1 MKIYTRDQIEKKLK
15 IKLLKKNY
23 LVTYHPVTLNHES
36 SIKHFKELL
45 NFLNLESESFII
57 FTMPNADPNNKA
69 IRKLISEF
77 VANNQ
82 SRSAHFTNL
91 GQLKYISL
99 MKHVDAVVGNSSSG
113 ILGSFNE
120 NSTINI
126 GDRQEGRIKA
136 KSVIDCEPNRN
147 SIKKAFKTLSSAKF
161 CTNPL

>member
-1 MKIYTRDQIEKKLK
+1 
-15 IKLLKKNY
+15 
-23 LVTYHPVTLNHES
+23 
-36 SIKHFKELL
+36 
-45 NFLNLESESFII
+45 
-57 FTMPNADPNNKA
+57 MPNADPNNKA

-113 ILGSFNE
+113 ILEAPSMKIP
-120 NSTINI
+120 TINI

-147 SIKKAFKTLSSAKF
+147 SIKKSFQNSF
-161 CTNPL
+161 